1 MLTMV
6 IRKYEKLNLLLQ
18 SLPDDAVIDAASL
31 EAKGYPSNLRAKY
44 LSNRWLTSPTRGL
57 YTRTKELL
65 TWQSVVYSLQSIMS
79 YDVLIGGRSSLN
91 LQGYTHYLELS
102 GKQAIHLYTN
112 TRLPAWLSKIEIEDV
127 CFVSHKCTRL
137 FPEKSS
143 DPGKATV
150 SHIWGH
156 EHQPI
161 MITSPERAVLELLD
175 ELPERESFHQ
185 VDMLFEGLTN
195 LRPKVMQSLLTEC
208 KNIKVKRLFFW
219 FAHRHNH
226 AWLKHLDET
235 AVNLGSGKRSLV
247 PGGKLDSRYLITVP
261 ESMHGNF

>member
-1 MLTMV
+1 MTEHN
-6 IRKYEKLNLLLQ
+6 REKLNRLQHLL
-18 SLPDDAVIDAASL
+18 PEGTVAEGAWL
-31 EAKGYPSNLRAKY
+31 EAHGYPRSLRQYY
-44 LSNRWLTSPTRGL
+44 LDHGWLKKLARNAFSRPVGHI
-57 YTRTKELL
+57 

-79 YDVLIGGRSSLN
+79 YNVLVGSRSSLD

-102 GKQAIHLYTN
+102 GKQAIHLYAT
-112 TRLPAWLSKIEIEDV
+112 TRPPAWLSKIEIEDV
-127 CFVSHKCTRL
+127 CFASHKCTRL
-137 FPEKSS
+137 FPEKSNA
-143 DPGKATV
+143 PGKATTR
-150 SHIWGH
+150 HIWGH

-195 LRPKVMQSLLTEC
+195 LRPKTMQSLLVEC

-235 AVNLGSGKRSLV
+235 AINLGSGKRSLV
-247 PGGKLDSRYLITVP
+247 TGGKLDPQYLITVP